1 MLCRVVL
8 CFWFCRAAA
17 TAAAAAFSAFTLLL
31 LVLLLLLLL
40 LLPAAA
46 AAAAA
51 AAVSLVIR
59 CYTYALTCNHA
70 YLAAVWLVGI
80 HAYLAVVRL
89 KDISPYFTFYSY
101 THLYQTTLPYCSH
114 VSTTCIPRVD
124 FV

>member
-1 MLCRVVL
+1 MVL

-17 TAAAAAFSAFTLLL
+17 TAAAAAFSAFILLL

-40 LLPAAA
+40 LLPV
-46 AAAAA
+46 AAA
-51 AAVSLVIR
+51 AAVSLVVR
-59 CYTYALTCNHA
+59 CYIYAFTCNHA

-101 THLYQTTLPYCSH
+101 THQNTLPYCSH

>member
-46 AAAAA
+46 AAAA
-51 AAVSLVIR
+51 VSLVILS
-59 CYTYALTCNHA
+59 YTCAFTCNHA

-101 THLYQTTLPYCSH
+101 THQNTLPYCSH
-114 VSTTCIPRVD
+114 VWTTCIPRVD

>member
-1 MLCRVVL
+1 MVL

-17 TAAAAAFSAFTLLL
+17 TVAAAAISAFILQL

-40 LLPAAA
+40 LLPA

-89 KDISPYFTFYSY
+89 EDISPYFTFYSY
-101 THLYQTTLPYCSH
+101 THLYQTTLSYCSH

>member
-46 AAAAA
+46 AAAA
-51 AAVSLVIR
+51 VSLVIR

-80 HAYLAVVRL
+80 HAYLAVGWL